1 MYSRGGIC
9 EEESEKDQ
17 KVKKEEL
24 MLDYADISKT
34 LIILRLFTLSH

>member
-24 MLDYADISKT
+24 DYADKSKT

>member
-1 MYSRGGIC
+1 MYSREGIC

-17 KVKKEEL
+17 KVKKEE
-24 MLDYADISKT
+24 LDYADISKT